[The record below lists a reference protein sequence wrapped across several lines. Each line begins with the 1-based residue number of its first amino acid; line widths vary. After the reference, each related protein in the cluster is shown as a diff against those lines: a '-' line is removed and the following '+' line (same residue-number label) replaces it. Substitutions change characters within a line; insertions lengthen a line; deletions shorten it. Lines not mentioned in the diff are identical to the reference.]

1 MRMLS
6 AAALVL
12 LATGCVTRLVPPRS
26 SIAADAEPMPPQ
38 ELLEPFYRVNRTV
51 HSTRGDTLV
60 ELLVQENFHNP
71 QVTCS
76 KLNAPPVRVTLSL
89 RKHSSPVGPALAL
102 LRVDYEA
109 DRPLGPAV
117 GRALQLRL
125 DDATVVPLRFGNPT
139 RATRYGASETTH
151 YVVTPD
157 VLHEIVGAARTSARL
172 SGASGRCDFP
182 ISGHARG
189 LIAMFAE
196 RELGAAAM
204 ARR

>member
-1 MRMLS
+1 MRILS
-6 AAALVL
+6 AAVLALL
-12 LATGCVTRLVPPRS
+12 TAGCVTRLVPPPS
-26 SIAADAEPMPPQ
+26 SIPADAEPMPPQ
-38 ELLEPFYRVNRTV
+38 ELLEPFYQVNRTV
-51 HSTRGDTLV
+51 HPTHGDTLA
-60 ELLVQENFHNP
+60 ELMVQENFHNP
-71 QVTCS
+71 RVICS
-76 KLNAPPVRVTLSL
+76 KLDAPPVRVTLSL
-89 RKHSSPVGPALAL
+89 RKHSSPTGPALAL

-139 RATRYGASETTH
+139 RATRYGASETTQ
-151 YVVTPD
+151 YVVTPA

-196 RELGAAAM
+196 RELGTAQS